1 MSGKRIYPLSSTTSS
16 ITSIPNSNIV
26 YVDDL
31 GNVVPLGIGTNLSVD
46 MGFLNVTSGG
56 LLITKSQILD
66 FAETDYVHV
75 TNNETIA
82 GNKTFTGNVYF
93 NGTVTQIESVI
104 FEVGDAIIVLNNTAT
119 GTPVADAG
127 IEVERG
133 ISDNVQLLWDES
145 LDKWG
150 MKYVTAAFVPF
161 SLEGHVHNFSSL
173 TDVPSTYA
181 AQALKVVRVKSDE
194 TGLEFVQIIDT
205 DSTFAAN
212 SDLLVPSQKAVKSAM
227 NNLTTSIGNIVEVY
241 ELTSEPTG
249 FVDRTDSDISFDNL
263 TRTFSLTTTTGYDYY
278 IKGVKYTVTTD
289 KTITIPDV
297 DGSYFFFLDT
307 NETLSYVTAFDTAL
321 LHVYA
326 FIASVNWSTTQS
338 KILGLAEER
347 HGTTM
352 DWATHS
358 YLHTYVG
365 ARIRPNDFPIGN
377 FVLSGN
383 GSNDTHCK
391 ASFGNG
397 VVTDEDLN
405 HTITHSATPTL
416 PFEQVLLPIAELPIM
431 HKIGS
436 DTWYMDDPTTDL
448 VKTGTSRIQFNLFS
462 GTWSAV
468 DATDLHYVAMWVF
481 ATNFR
486 DSPIRVLLGQ
496 REDATLNEASTNNTY
511 EALDLTGLAIQ
522 EYKILYRL
530 IFQTSNAYTNTQ
542 KARLV
547 QVFDLRKSM
556 DQGQTVTTATNNHAL
571 LVGLG
576 NDDHIHYH
584 NDLRGDLRYY
594 TKFLLDAGQLDNRYY
609 TEAETDIFLSGKSN
623 TGHIHSNASS
633 TNDGFMSITNF
644 DKLATIESFATANET
659 DSFLLSRTNHSGTQ
673 DVSTITGL
681 VKSSVGLGN
690 VDNTSDADKPISL
703 DTQDAL
709 DLKVDIVSGKQLSTN
724 DFSNYYKLESETSTY
739 MADELGSSVNVS
751 GGVVSLTGGVTFSI
765 SPGVGYTRDN
775 TGKLVRVAWPT
786 LTGAC
791 TGNGD
796 NFINIDYL
804 QNVVITSSAAQGDV
818 IALGYIR
825 TGFSNTQV
833 VGFSN
838 TRLKGYNHLFEI
850 GEFFRSSI
858 GSLVQAG
865 CNTAMQATPNDLKL
879 TVASG
884 FIWSLFNRFT
894 IPDTST
900 FTKLIN
906 TADYGF
912 IPESTTTANTVN
924 TDYINVPTNNAA
936 TALVPMTTNYYK
948 KDLIALTP
956 EGTVFYVYATT
967 EWPTLDDAKS
977 APVPAAPEN
986 INLSIVR
993 SAAIVTKQGATTI
1006 ETLLD
1011 IRPMFSRLFDTGQ
1024 AASNATV
1031 ISHSDLTDLG
1041 ADDHGHYHNDARGDL
1056 RYYRKTELDSG
1067 ALNTLYNTKSEI
1079 TTFLLGKSNVGHT
1092 HVSANI
1098 TDLSPTTVGLG
1109 NVPNVDATN
1118 ASNITS
1124 GTLPNSRLT
1133 SNLSEIAGITK
1144 VNGGIISVVGG
1155 VYAARTI
1162 SQYKTDLSL
1171 NNVVNVDTSNASN
1184 ISTGTLSNAR
1194 LTSNLLDI
1202 GNLTLNNGDY
1212 LRFNGT
1218 NVVNVSVAFVKTDL
1232 ALTKSDVGLSAVA
1245 NVDTTN
1251 ASNISTG
1258 TLSNDRLSTNL
1269 SQIGALVLATNDY
1282 LQFNGSDIVNVTP
1295 SAVKSSLSLVKAD
1308 VGLSN
1313 VPNTDATNASN
1324 ISTGTLSN
1332 SRLTANLTQL
1342 GNITFAT
1349 NDFIQYNGITL
1360 VKVTPSSVK
1369 TSLSLVKGDVGL
1381 GNVANVDTTNA
1392 SNITTGTLPI
1402 SVLPAGALERLVI
1415 VANQTARFALT
1426 TATVQNGDTVKQ
1438 NDTGIMYYVVD
1449 DANLSNSAGYETY
1462 TAGAAT
1468 SVPYSGVTSIPSNI
1482 SQLGGITFTTNDI
1495 PYFNGTIVTNISP
1508 SSYKALLSLSKTD
1521 VGLSNVVNSLQVI
1534 NAGNGTSFAS
1544 GTNASKPVAGT
1555 NGRLFATTD
1564 SGIFLDN
1571 GTSWIL
1577 QQAAITGDISI
1588 SANSSTATLATV
1600 NSNIG
1605 TFNNV
1610 TVNGKGLVTAASN
1623 VSYLT
1628 ANQTITVSGDM
1639 TGSGTTGLA
1648 LTLATVNSNIGT
1660 FNNVTV
1666 NGKGLVTAASNV
1678 SYLTGNQSISLSGDF
1693 TGSGTTAITGTLAT
1707 VNSNVGT
1714 FGSTTVVPVIT
1725 VNAKGLTTSVTT
1737 ATLTNASVGLGNVAN
1752 SLQVINAGGVVS
1764 AASGTNA
1771 AKPAAGTSGR
1781 FYTSTDQGI
1790 IYFDNGT
1797 TWNAQLPAYTGDVT
1811 SSLGATS
1818 LTLATVNSNIG
1829 TFNNVTVND
1838 KGLVTAAS
1846 NVAYITGNQSITLS
1860 GDFTGS
1866 GTTAITGTL
1875 ATVNSNIGTFNNVT
1889 VNGKG
1894 LVTAASNVAYITGNQ
1909 SITLSGDLT
1918 GSGTT
1923 AITMTLATVNS
1934 NVGTFNN
1941 VTVNGKGL
1949 VTAASNVSYLTS
1961 NQTITVSGDLTGSG
1975 TTGLALTLATVNS
1988 NIGTFN
1994 NITVNAKGLVTA
2006 ASNVAYIT
2014 GNQSITLSG
2023 DFTGSGTTAITGT
2036 LATVNSNVG
2045 TFNNVTINAKGL
2057 ATSASNVDYLL
2068 DPAANGIVVRTAI
2081 NTTTNRTLTG
2091 TANQT
2096 SITNGDGVAGNPTI
2110 AIASNPVLPGTAS
2123 TTIPIGTTAERDT
2136 ATNGQ
2141 LRFNSTLGYAETS
2154 SNNVYHPLGKVIQFI
2169 SGDIIQ
2175 TTGTTILPYD
2185 ATLPTSTEGF
2195 QIWTANITPTYTT
2208 STIVII
2214 FNVYAECSAALATA
2228 TLALYNG
2235 TTAISIAAGRG
2246 VTANTAMNLSISKR
2260 FVSGTISPITL
2271 SARIGPSAAATVYV
2285 NRGNTETFGGTT
2297 TSSYIIME
2305 II

>member
-1 MSGKRIYPLSSTTSS
+1 MSTIIKLKRSST
-16 ITSIPNSNIV
+16 P
-26 YVDDL
+26 
-31 GNVVPLGIGTNLSVD
+31 
-46 MGFLNVTSGG
+46 
-56 LLITKSQILD
+56 
-66 FAETDYVHV
+66 
-75 TNNETIA
+75 
-82 GNKTFTGNVYF
+82 
-93 NGTVTQIESVI
+93 
-104 FEVGDAIIVLNNTAT
+104 
-119 GTPVADAG
+119 
-127 IEVERG
+127 
-133 ISDNVQLLWDES
+133 
-145 LDKWG
+145 
-150 MKYVTAAFVPF
+150 
-161 SLEGHVHNFSSL
+161 GHVPTTLSIELSELCIN
-173 TDVPSTYA
+173 TYDGKIYFKKDNDDI
-181 AQALKVVRVKSDE
+181 LKVLSTQD
-194 TGLEFVQIIDT
+194 IDT
-205 DSTFAAN
+205 DSTFTAN
-212 SDLLVPSQKAVKSAM
+212 SDDIIPSQKAVNTA
-227 NNLTTSIGNIVEVY
+227 LTTITTNLNKLIEVH
-241 ELTSEPTG
+241 EVTSEPTG
-249 FVDRTDSDISFDNL
+249 FVDRTDSDITFDDL
-263 TRTFSLTTTTGYDYY
+263 TRTFSITTVSGYEYY
-278 IKGVKYTVTTD
+278 IHGTKYTIATD
-289 KTITIPDV
+289 KSIVIPNV
-297 DGSYFFFLDT
+297 DGSYFFFLDSL
-307 NETLSYVTAFDTAL
+307 ETLSYVTVFNTDL
-321 LHVYA
+321 LRDYV

-347 HGTTM
+347 HGITM

-365 ARIRPNDFPIGN
+365 ARIRSTDFTIGN
-377 FVLSGN
+377 FILSGN
-383 GSNDTHCK
+383 GSNDTQCQ
-391 ASFGNG
+391 ASIGNG
-397 VVTDEDLN
+397 TLTDEDIN
-405 HTITHSATPTL
+405 SVITHSDTPTL
-416 PFEQVLLPIAELPIM
+416 PFEQILSPVAELPIM

-436 DTWYMDDPTTDL
+436 DTWYLDDATTDL
-448 VKTGTSRIQFNLFS
+448 VKVGTSRIQYNLFS

-468 DATDLHYVAMWVF
+468 DVTDLHYVAMWVF

-486 DSPIRVLLGQ
+486 DQPVRVLLGQ
-496 REDATLNEASTNNTY
+496 REDATLNEANTNNTY
-511 EALDLTGLAIQ
+511 EALNLTGLAIQ

-530 IFQTSNAYTNTQ
+530 IFQTSDAYTNTQ

-547 QVFDLRKSM
+547 QVFDLRKSI

-571 LVGLG
+571 LVGLT
-576 NDDHIHYH
+576 NDDHQQYH
-584 NDLRGDLRYY
+584 NDARGDLRYY
-594 TKFLLDAGQLDNRYY
+594 TQTLLNAGQLDNRYY
-609 TEAETDIFLSGKSN
+609 TETENDLFLSGKSN
-623 TGHIHSNASS
+623 TGHIHANASS

-644 DKLATIESFATANET
+644 DKLATIQSFATANET
-659 DSFLLSRTNHSGTQ
+659 DSFLLNRTNHTGTQ

-681 VKSSVGLGN
+681 VKGSVGLGN
-690 VDNTSDADKPISL
+690 VDNTSDANKPTSTA
-703 DTQDAL
+703 TQDAL
-709 DLKVDIVSGKQLSTN
+709 DLKVDIISGKQLSTN
-724 DFSNYYKLESETSTY
+724 DFTNYYKQESEAATY

-775 TGKLVRVAWPT
+775 TGKMVRVSWPT

-796 NFINIDYL
+796 NFINVDYL
-804 QNVVITSSAAQGDV
+804 QNVVITTSAAQGDV
-818 IALGYIR
+818 IAVGYIR
-825 TGFSNTQV
+825 TDFGNTQV
-833 VGFSN
+833 VGASN
-838 TRLKGYNHLFEI
+838 TRLKGYNHLFNI

-879 TVASG
+879 TVGSG
-884 FIWSLFNRFT
+884 YIWSLFNRFT
-894 IPDTST
+894 VNDTST

-912 IPESTTTANTVN
+912 IPETTTTANTVN
-924 TDYINVPTNNAA
+924 TDYINITTNNAA
-936 TALVPMTTNYYK
+936 TALVPMTTDYYK
-948 KDLIALTP
+948 KDMITLTP

-986 INLSIVR
+986 IRLSIVR
-993 SAAIVTKQGATTI
+993 SAAIVTKQGATAI

-1011 IRPMFSRLFDTGQ
+1011 IRPLFSRLFDTGQ

-1031 ISHSDLTDLG
+1031 ISHTLLTDLN
-1041 ADDHGHYHNDARGDL
+1041 ADDHSQYHNDTRGDL
-1056 RYYRKTELDSG
+1056 RYYRKSELDSG
-1067 ALNTLYNTKSEI
+1067 ALNTIYNTKSEI
-1079 TTFLLGKSNVGHT
+1079 TTFLSGKSNVGHT
-1092 HVSANI
+1092 HTSANI

-1118 ASNITS
+1118 ASNITT
-1124 GTLPNSRLT
+1124 GTLSNNRLT
-1133 SNLSEIAGITK
+1133 SNLTEIGNITK

-1155 VYAARTI
+1155 VYSARTI

-1171 NNVVNVDTSNASN
+1171 NNVANIDTSNASN
-1184 ISTGTLSNAR
+1184 ISSGTLGNSR

-1202 GNLTLNNGDY
+1202 GDLTFNNGD
-1212 LRFNGT
+1212 LIQFNGT
-1218 NVVNVSVAFVKTDL
+1218 NLVNVSIANVKTDL
-1232 ALTKSDVGLSAVA
+1232 SLTKSDVGLG
-1245 NVDTTN
+1245 NVPNTDATN

-1258 TLSNDRLSTNL
+1258 TLSNNRLSTNL

-1449 DANLSNSAGYETY
+1449 DTNLSNSAGYETY

-1482 SQLGGITFTTNDI
+1482 SQLGGITFTTNDV

-1521 VGLSNVVNSLQVI
+1521 VGLGNVVNSLQVI

-1994 NITVNAKGLVTA
+1994 NVTVNGKGLVTA
-2006 ASNVAYIT
+2006 ASNISYLTA
-2014 GNQSITLSG
+2014 NQSITLSG
-2023 DFTGSGTTAITGT
+2023 DFTGSGTTTITGT
-2036 LATVNSNVG
+2036 LATVNSNIG

-2057 ATSASNVDYLL
+2057 ATAGSNVDYLL
-2068 DPAANGIVVRTAI
+2068 DSAANGIVVRTSL
-2081 NTTTNRTLTG
+2081 NTTTARTNIG
-2091 TANQT
+2091 TTNQ
-2096 SITNGDGVAGNPTI
+2096 ITVSDGDGTAGNPTF
-2110 AIASNPVLPGTAS
+2110 AISDNPIIPGTS
-2123 TTIPIGTTAERDT
+2123 SLTIPIGTTAQRDT
-2136 ATNGQ
+2136 PINGQ
-2141 LRFNSTLGYAETS
+2141 IRYNTTLGYAEISDT
-2154 SNNVYHPLGKVIQFI
+2154 NVYRPLGKVAQFLTGNI
-2169 SGDIIQ
+2169 VQ
-2175 TTGTTILPYD
+2175 TTGTTILPHD
-2185 ATLPTSTEGF
+2185 ATLPTSAEGF
-2195 QIWTANITPTYTT
+2195 QIWSATITPTYTT
-2208 STIVII
+2208 STIVVI
-2214 FNVYAECSAALATA
+2214 FTIYAECSVATA
-2228 TLALYNG
+2228 TSTLALYNG

-2246 VTANTAMNLSISKR
+2246 VTANTAMNLSINKT
-2260 FVSGTISPITL
+2260 FTSGTVSPITI
-2271 SARIGPSAAATVYV
+2271 SARVGPSTAATVYV
-2285 NRGNTETFGGTT
+2285 NRGNTETYGGTT
-2297 TSSYIIME
+2297 NSSYIIME
-2305 II
+2305 IV